1 MTNLPLENL
10 EIFPNRL
17 VRSKIHQEVDAAK
30 FLLQSPRTKAMG
42 AEETQEYTYS
52 KDAQDNLLAPM
63 GALQAKRADE
73 YQRLKKQ
80 LQEQQRSQEETL
92 KSSKARESGLK
103 KQLQE
108 QLAEKSLLQE
118 TLKRSEARE
127 SDLNKQLQ
135 RSEARESD
143 LKKQLQEQKWQ
154 VVQAQAEKQ
163 KERPFQAQALVQQSQ
178 MPSTTDDKYL
188 RRLSALQKLHTSYL
202 GEVPAG
208 TAGTPPWPPRRFF
221 ELAMEAENNWRA
233 CTPLPPQWGA
243 YIRPH

>member
-1 MTNLPLENL
+1 M
-10 EIFPNRL
+10 
-17 VRSKIHQEVDAAK
+17 
-30 FLLQSPRTKAMG
+30 
-42 AEETQEYTYS
+42 
-52 KDAQDNLLAPM
+52 
-63 GALQAKRADE
+63 
-73 YQRLKKQ
+73 
-80 LQEQQRSQEETL
+80 
-92 KSSKARESGLK
+92 
-103 KQLQE
+103 
-108 QLAEKSLLQE
+108 
-118 TLKRSEARE
+118 
-127 SDLNKQLQ
+127 NKQLQ

-208 TAGTPPWPPRRFF
+208 TAGTPPWPTRRFF